1 MKIKQKQQKQDE
13 QRRMNQAY
21 RELAHADGSWSATA
35 QSIIDSLYFDVK
47 VLNAWQHTLLEN
59 VISIAQTKLR
69 QTDVSGR
76 SEQLFCP
83 DCKSKA
89 RMQNGFIWC
98 ENDDC
103 GGIYK
108 AK

>member
-1 MKIKQKQQKQDE
+1 MDAITFLRNKGILGEIHTKW
-13 QRRMNQAY
+13 MITFS
-21 RELAHADGSWSATA
+21 DGS
-35 QSIIDSLYFDVK
+35 QVDLVQLFDEF
-47 VLNAWQHTLLEN
+47 A
-59 VISIAQTKLR
+59 ALR
-69 QTDVSGR
+69 QPAVMGR

-103 GGIYK
+103 GGIYR
-108 AK
+108 AKQLIKQATEL